1 MVIMYLYLWTKLG
14 PRPGKDSVQ
23 IRQSKGLFATVNE
36 VIFIV
41 RFFCRNLKEHAMK
54 RIAILVPETAV
65 VEAVADP
72 RYIFTFVN
80 DFLKSSGKEAPFSVQ
95 MVGLTREVRVTD
107 GLFSIHTDAVLKD
120 AQKPDLIIIPAISGN
135 LDTALRLN
143 QDFLPWIAQQYKE
156 GSEVASLCI
165 GAFLLAETGLL
176 SGRSC
181 STHWLFAN
189 EFRIRYPDIEMTDD
203 KIVTEQNGLYTSGGA
218 NSYWNLLLYLVEKYT
233 SRELAILASKYFVL
247 DIERASQSPFSIF
260 KGQKVHN
267 DPEIVKVQEYIETN
281 FQDKITV
288 DELCDKFGIARRTF
302 ERRFKKA
309 TNNTVLEYWQRV
321 KIEAAKRQ
329 LEVSRKTVG
338 EVMYEV
344 GYNDTKAF
352 RDIFKKV
359 TSMSPVDYRNKYNK
373 EAMN

>member
-1 MVIMYLYLWTKLG
+1 
-14 PRPGKDSVQ
+14 
-23 IRQSKGLFATVNE
+23 
-36 VIFIV
+36 
-41 RFFCRNLKEHAMK
+41 MK

-72 RYIFTFVN
+72 RYIFMFVN
-80 DFLKSSGKEAPFSVQ
+80 DFLKNSGKEAPFSVQ

-143 QDFLPWIAQQYKE
+143 QDFLPWIAKQYKE

-309 TNNTVLEYWQRV
+309 TSNTVLEYWQRV

>member
-1 MVIMYLYLWTKLG
+1 
-14 PRPGKDSVQ
+14 
-23 IRQSKGLFATVNE
+23 
-36 VIFIV
+36 
-41 RFFCRNLKEHAMK
+41 MK

-72 RYIFTFVN
+72 RYIFMFVN

-143 QDFLPWIAQQYKE
+143 QDFLPWIAKQYKE

-309 TNNTVLEYWQRV
+309 TSNTVLEYWQRV

>member
-1 MVIMYLYLWTKLG
+1 
-14 PRPGKDSVQ
+14 
-23 IRQSKGLFATVNE
+23 
-36 VIFIV
+36 
-41 RFFCRNLKEHAMK
+41 MK
-54 RIAILVPETAV
+54 RVTILVPETAV

-72 RYIFTFVN
+72 RYIFTAVN
-80 DFLKSSGKEAPFSVQ
+80 EFLKSAGKEPLFSVQ
-95 MVGLTREVRVTD
+95 LVGLTREVRVTE
-107 GLFSIHTDAVLKD
+107 GLFSIHVDAVLKD
-120 AQKPDLIIIPAISGN
+120 AQKPDLIIIPALSGN

-143 QDFLPWIAQQYKE
+143 QEYLPWIIQQYKD
-156 GSEVASLCI
+156 GSEVASLCL
-165 GAFLLAETGLL
+165 GAFLLAATGLL
-176 SGRSC
+176 DGRSC

-189 EFRIRYPDIEMTDD
+189 EFRSRYPEVELTAD

-218 NSYWNLLLYLVEKYT
+218 TSYWNLLLYLVEKYT
-233 SRELAILASKYFVL
+233 SREMAILASKFFVL

-260 KGQKVHN
+260 KGQKIHN
-267 DPEIVKVQEYIETN
+267 DPEIVKVQEYIEHN

-329 LEVSRKTVG
+329 LEMSRKTVG

-352 RDIFKKV
+352 RDIFRKV

>member
-1 MVIMYLYLWTKLG
+1 
-14 PRPGKDSVQ
+14 
-23 IRQSKGLFATVNE
+23 
-36 VIFIV
+36 
-41 RFFCRNLKEHAMK
+41 MK
-54 RIAILVPETAV
+54 KIAILVPETAV

-72 RYIFTFVN
+72 RYIFTAVN
-80 DFLKSSGKEAPFSVQ
+80 EFLTSAGKDPIFSVQ
-95 MVGLTREVRVTD
+95 LVGLTREVRVTD
-107 GLFSIHTDAVLKD
+107 GLFTVHADATLQD
-120 AQKPDLIIIPAISGN
+120 AQKPDLIVIPAISGN
-135 LDTALRLN
+135 LDQALRLN
-143 QDFLPWIAQQYKE
+143 KDFLPWITQHYKD

-165 GAFLLAETGLL
+165 GAFLLGATGLL
-176 SGRSC
+176 NGRSC

-189 EFRIRYPDIEMTDD
+189 EFRDRYPEVELTDD

-233 SRELAILASKYFVL
+233 SREFAILCSKFFVL

-260 KGQKVHN
+260 KGQKTHN
-267 DPEIVKVQEYIETN
+267 DPEIVRVQEYIETN

-329 LEVSRKTVG
+329 LEMSRKTVG

>member
-1 MVIMYLYLWTKLG
+1 
-14 PRPGKDSVQ
+14 
-23 IRQSKGLFATVNE
+23 
-36 VIFIV
+36 
-41 RFFCRNLKEHAMK
+41 MK
-54 RIAILVPETAV
+54 NITILVPETAV
-65 VEAVADP
+65 VESVADP
-72 RYIFTFVN
+72 RYMFTAVN
-80 DFLKSSGKEAPFSVQ
+80 EFLKSAGKDPVFTVQ
-95 MVGLTREVRVTD
+95 FVGATREVSLNN

-120 AQKPDLIIIPAISGN
+120 ARKPDIVFIPAITPP
-135 LDTALRLN
+135 LDTALKLN
-143 QDFLPWIAQQYKE
+143 RDLLPWIVDQYKD
-156 GSEVASLCI
+156 GAEVASLCI

-176 SGRSC
+176 QGKSC

-189 EFRIRYPDIEMTDD
+189 EFRNRYPDIELVDNR
-203 KIVTEQNGLYTSGGA
+203 IITEQSGIYTSGGA

-233 SRELAILASKYFVL
+233 SREMAILAAKFFVL
-247 DIERASQSPFSIF
+247 DIDRNSQSPFSIF

-267 DPEIVKVQEYIETN
+267 DAEIVKVQEYIEAN
-281 FQDKITV
+281 YQDKVTV
-288 DELCDKFGIARRTF
+288 DELCDRFGIARRTF

-329 LEVSRKTVG
+329 LEISRKTVG

-359 TSMSPVDYRNKYNK
+359 VSMSPVDYRNKYNK
-373 EAMN
+373 EAFN

>member
-1 MVIMYLYLWTKLG
+1 
-14 PRPGKDSVQ
+14 
-23 IRQSKGLFATVNE
+23 
-36 VIFIV
+36 
-41 RFFCRNLKEHAMK
+41 MK